1 MRSRLGV
8 RGAVAL
14 GLAGLL
20 AVAWGGAADA
30 NGPSH
35 RFVEHDLASDVAG
48 KADLTTQRLVN
59 AWGMAQGP
67 TTPVWVAA
75 NETNKAFL
83 FSGDGVGAPVTK
95 VPLIVSVPAEGI
107 TGQVFNGTSGFVVDD
122 GHGNSGPALF
132 IFDSESGD
140 VSGWAIGVPP
150 PPPSTHAQPA
160 AHVKGAI
167 FKGLA
172 IADHNG
178 STFLY
183 AADFHNNKI
192 DVFNSSWKMVTL
204 GGSFTDPN
212 LPKGYAPFNVTAL
225 NGELFVSYAKQDAA
239 KEDENAGAGK
249 GFVDVYDTGGHLS
262 RRLVSRGNLN
272 APWGMAIAPAGFGD
286 LGGALI
292 VGNFGDGHIHAYD
305 PQTGAPMG
313 TLRRPN
319 GNPLVID
326 GLWALMFGNG
336 TTAGS
341 TTLLFSAGPNDE
353 SHGLYGSITGA

>member
-30 NGPSH
+30 NGPGH

-48 KADLTTQRLVN
+48 KADLTTARLVN

-83 FSGDGVGAPVTK
+83 FTGDGVGAPVTK
-95 VPLIVSVPAEGI
+95 IPLIVSVPAEGI
-107 TGQVFNGTSGFVVDD
+107 TGQVFNGNGGFVVDD
-122 GHGNSGPALF
+122 GHGNSGSAIF

-140 VSGWAIGVPP
+140 VSGWNPVVPP
-150 PPPSTHAQPA
+150 PQFSTQAQPG
-160 AHVKGAI
+160 AHVNGAI

-172 IADHNG
+172 IAQNGG

-192 DVFNSSWKMVTL
+192 DVFNSLWQKVNL

-212 LPKGYAPFNVTAL
+212 LPKGYAPFDITAL
-225 NGELFVSYAKQDAA
+225 NGELFVSYAQQDAT
-239 KEDENAGAGK
+239 KTDEIAGQGK
-249 GFVDVYDTGGHLS
+249 GFVDVYDTAGHLS

-272 APWGMAIAPAGFGD
+272 APWGMAVAPTGFGD

-292 VGNFGDGHIHAYD
+292 VGNFGDGRLHAYD
-305 PQTGAPMG
+305 PQTGTPMG
-313 TLRRPN
+313 TLRRAN
-319 GNPLVID
+319 GNPMVID

-336 TTAGS
+336 TSAGN
-341 TTLLFSAGPNDE
+341 TTLLFSAGPKDE
-353 SHGLYGSITGA
+353 SHGLYGSITAA